1 MLLYTVPTFTI
12 IGLYSGC
19 KKIEEDAI
27 MIKKDPKKTIRI
39 LSIYYSLGILYG
51 ICYPIAIPYITYYQI
66 FKNEKNGKIE
76 NIKVL

>member
-1 MLLYTVPTFTI
+1 MLLYTVPTFTM

-27 MIKKDPKKTIRI
+27 MIKDSKKIIQI
-39 LSIYYSLGILYG
+39 LCCYYSLGIIYG

-66 FKNEKNGKIE
+66 LKMKKTGK
-76 NIKVL
+76 